1 MSDVFPE
8 LDRARVVVDET
19 TRSRHLTAIQ
29 GALARR
35 SRRPHRGMRSLALG
49 LALVVAVPVLAL
61 AAEDTVPG
69 DFLYPLKR
77 VTEPL
82 VRLIDADV
90 SMKRRVEELET
101 LLARD
106 APEPVIR
113 DHMDVARDTVSEG
126 HPWLIH
132 RIDRVAE
139 ELEERRTESDRPSPT
154 DRPATGSTT
163 TTATPT
169 TNATVTET
177 TDRTDASDTT
187 TPRRDG

>member
-1 MSDVFPE
+1 
-8 LDRARVVVDET
+8 
-19 TRSRHLTAIQ
+19 
-29 GALARR
+29 
-35 SRRPHRGMRSLALG
+35 
-49 LALVVAVPVLAL
+49 
-61 AAEDTVPG
+61 
-69 DFLYPLKR
+69 
-77 VTEPL
+77 
-82 VRLIDADV
+82 
-90 SMKRRVEELET
+90 
-101 LLARD
+101 D

-169 TNATVTET
+169 TKATATET